1 MEKPR
6 KEERERGSRLPY
18 SSPSMVEYGRILS
31 LTRGAG

>member
-6 KEERERGSRLPY
+6 KEAREREPRLPY
-18 SSPSMVEYGRILS
+18 ASPSMVEYGRILS